1 MKKKLQVR
9 AFGLRPGN
17 DEMHEDLAT
26 VNEYL
31 QHAEIHHAFAVQHDQ
46 SRGATLMF
54 IEQLRP
60 AKNQNGNRQSENG
73 EIAVSVEQ
81 TILDAKQTMQVEKL
95 KAWRSA
101 KASEMQMP
109 VFMILPNLAIE
120 NIVKEMPESLTQL
133 TAIKGMGPI
142 RSQKYGKEILEIIS
156 DR

>member
-31 QHAEIHHAFAVQHDQ
+31 QQAEIHHAFAVQHDQ

-60 AKNQNGNRQSENG
+60 AKNQNGNHQGENG

-81 TILDAKQTMQVEKL
+81 TILNAKQTMQVEKL

-142 RSQKYGKEILEIIS
+142 RSQKYGKEILEIIK
-156 DR
+156 